1 MDGNHTGVL
10 PSAYVLR
17 ALARS
22 QVWGHT
28 SKESIKAMQEKVVRA
43 RRGAAHLSSGDD
55 AIHPSNNLHITLF
68 VNR

>member
-1 MDGNHTGVL
+1 VL
-10 PSAYVLR
+10 TCYECSVRGLGAR
-17 ALARS
+17 LA
-22 QVWGHT
+22 G
-28 SKESIKAMQEKVVRA
+28 SIKAMQEKVDRA